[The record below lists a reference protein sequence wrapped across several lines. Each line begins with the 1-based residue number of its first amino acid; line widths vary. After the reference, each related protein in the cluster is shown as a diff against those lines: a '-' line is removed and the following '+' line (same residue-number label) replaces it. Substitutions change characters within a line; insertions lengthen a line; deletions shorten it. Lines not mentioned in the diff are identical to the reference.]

1 MWTVVK
7 NVDDASKV
15 DASELFR
22 ASPARM
28 RDPVS

>member
-15 DASELFR
+15 DASELSR
-22 ASPARM
+22 DIHASEG
-28 RDPVS
+28 S